1 MTSSLG
7 RPQRVVTPQA
17 CDCSSASP
25 IPAVSEPGRGFWAP
39 GLAHLWGARASLPPG
54 RSADPRQ
61 RAGPVPA
68 SARASSRSVQ
78 YVTLDHDPNTHTS
91 TRVETKAGA
100 SGQRERQPARLA
112 EGSGQLVSPLR
123 ALGPAPPPAAPAPP
137 PQGEAGPGDAPPQGR
152 PWTPCLTVGK
162 PGPRWPPESGEEG
175 GSPLWAVH
183 ALDPHPRY
191 DAARTAPCLRG
202 RPPNPP
208 VCSNP
213 DRPLSAKHP
222 ARRCLSAGPSE
233 ARTLSQGR
241 GGHGD
246 AVAGHR
252 GGGPLG
258 EFRDREAA
266 PGKAGALSG

>member
-1 MTSSLG
+1 MVTSPCEPTVTSSLG

-78 YVTLDHDPNTHTS
+78 YMTLDHDLNTHTS

-123 ALGPAPPPAAPAPP
+123 ALGPAPPPAAPAAPSP
-137 PQGEAGPGDAPPQGR
+137 RGGWAWRRAPTGQTVDAVPHGGEAGP
-152 PWTPCLTVGK
+152 
-162 PGPRWPPESGEEG
+162 
-175 GSPLWAVH
+175 
-183 ALDPHPRY
+183 
-191 DAARTAPCLRG
+191 
-202 RPPNPP
+202 
-208 VCSNP
+208 
-213 DRPLSAKHP
+213 
-222 ARRCLSAGPSE
+222 
-233 ARTLSQGR
+233 
-241 GGHGD
+241 
-246 AVAGHR
+246 AVASR
-252 GGGPLG
+252 IGGGGRVPIVG
-258 EFRDREAA
+258 
-266 PGKAGALSG
+266 GASA